1 MLNSDLKDNY
11 ARLKSNVYPG
21 RGIIIGMTPN
31 SKMLV
36 QVYWIMGRSENSR
49 NRIFEA
55 DNGYI
60 RTKAYDESK
69 MTDPSLI
76 IYYPVK
82 QLNGRH
88 IVTNGDQT
96 DTIYETLK
104 KGGSF
109 EDALNTR
116 YYEPDGPNFTPRIS
130 GIIGSRNDQ
139 YAYKLSIVKAFRN
152 TEASCLRQYFNYE
165 KGIGGVGHCIHTYS
179 NDGNPLPSFTGDPY
193 ELELFDDIDKTVD
206 CYWSIL
212 NEENR
217 VSILA
222 KYVNMEDGSFDTRI
236 INRNI

>member
-1 MLNSDLKDNY
+1 MSDINMKENY
-11 ARLKSNVYPG
+11 AKLKNNTYPG
-21 RGIIIGMTPN
+21 RGIIIGRTPD
-31 SKMLV
+31 SQKLV

-55 DNGYI
+55 DNGFV
-60 RTKAYDESK
+60 RTRAYDESK

-82 QLNGRH
+82 QLSGRH

-96 DTIYETLK
+96 DTIFETIL

-109 EDALNTR
+109 EEALNTR

-130 GIIGSRNDQ
+130 GITGLKSDR

-165 KGIGGVGHCIHTYS
+165 KGIEGVGHCIHTYS

-193 ELELFDDIDKTVD
+193 ELELFDDIDKTVHY
-206 CYWSIL
+206 YWSAL
-212 NEENR
+212 NEDNR

-222 KYVNMEDGSFDTRI
+222 KYINMEDGSSDTRI
-236 INRNI
+236 INRHK